1 MNAFNDAWNLLKLS
15 PNEFNIDSD
24 EGNKRFSFN
33 NQMRDNRSAESYS
46 RGGETDEEFRN
57 RNPLPQDIID
67 QELSSTEVTPRD
79 DPGRVRREGPV
90 PKKDILQEALEMA
103 RRRPP
108 QKPLEIENLPPE
120 TTQTKLPEELT
131 AGATVGDRDFR
142 DVKWP
147 RLR

>member
-15 PNEFNIDSD
+15 PNEFNIDSND
-24 EGNKRFSFN
+24 EDNKRVSYN

-46 RGGETDEEFRN
+46 RGGETDEEFR
-57 RNPLPQDIID
+57 D
-67 QELSSTEVTPRD
+67 
-79 DPGRVRREGPV
+79 REGPL
-90 PKKDILQEALEMA
+90 PEKDILQEALEMA

-120 TTQTKLPEELT
+120 TVQTKLPEELT

-142 DVKWP
+142 DVKFP
-147 RLR
+147 SMR